1 MDVLVVDDEECL
13 RQSVSYTLRSEGYRV
28 TTACNGREAM
38 EILRANGQQLVV
50 SDWNMPGMNG
60 LELCRAVREA
70 DLRRYVYFILL
81 TSHKHPLDTLEGL
94 SAGAD
99 DYVTKPFHPR
109 ELILRVNTGRRI
121 ISVESRDMTIF
132 ALAKLAE
139 SRDPE
144 TGEHLERVRGYCWA
158 LASRLQRTFR
168 FGDQVDQE
176 FIRTVYET
184 CPLHDIGKVAIPD
197 AILLKPGR
205 LTEDEFEVM
214 KTHTLHGAD
223 TLAAAIK
230 EFPNAGFLRMAHDIA
245 LTHHERYDG
254 TGYPQRLAGHQIP
267 LCGRIM
273 AVADVYDALTSK
285 RVYKDAFSHET
296 AKSIIVNDRGQHFDP
311 IIVDAFLEI
320 EHEFLAIR
328 AQYAEEERENGFG
341 SRLANPQTT
350 RSTFGKTETSLTPS
364 DHRTMPLGSIV

>member
-1 MDVLVVDDEECL
+1 MTPIPA
-13 RQSVSYTLRSEGYRV
+13 RRASEWIG
-28 TTACNGREAM
+28 A
-38 EILRANGQQLVV
+38 
-50 SDWNMPGMNG
+50 
-60 LELCRAVREA
+60 
-70 DLRRYVYFILL
+70 
-81 TSHKHPLDTLEGL
+81 L

-139 SRDPE
+139 SRDQE

-197 AILLKPGR
+197 VILLKPGR
-205 LTEDEFEVM
+205 LTADEFEVM
-214 KTHTLHGAD
+214 KTHALHGAN

-230 EFPNAGFLRMAHDIA
+230 EFPNAGYLRMAHDIA

-254 TGYPQRLAGHQIP
+254 AGYPQGLEGRQIP

-273 AVADVYDALTSK
+273 ALADVYDALTSK
-285 RVYKDAFSHET
+285 RVYKDAVSHET
-296 AKSIIVNDRGQHFDP
+296 ARSIIVNDRGQHFDP
-311 IIVDAFLEI
+311 TIVDACLEI

-328 AQYAEEERENGFG
+328 AQYSEKERENEVG
-341 SRLANPQTT
+341 SRFANSQATHSKTGRIETT
-350 RSTFGKTETSLTPS
+350 LTSGE
-364 DHRTMPLGSIV
+364 HRTMPLGSVL